1 MLEGFEDF
9 GESLVEELSGFF
21 ADVFGDAVVGFCH
34 AACDGGEGI
43 AVASYGDG
51 GADGVFKGFG
61 FEEGFDGLGDG
72 VLAGFVEF
80 VGGADFIDGK
90 VQFVVF
96 LFDVFPDVFF
106 CFAGSGKVDGRGGSF
121 GAFDAFG
128 VVMADFGD
136 FFGEFPDFGEGF
148 SCPAAGADSHGCAVS
163 KAAVGFGVIG
173 VDPVVEGSAVAAL
186 GIGAS
191 YFLHGEDGLS
201 GEAFVGRDGLEE
213 GVADGEAHDGVVGEE
228 AFI

>member
-72 VLAGFVEF
+72 VLAGRSEERR
-80 VGGADFIDGK
+80 VGK
-90 VQFVVF
+90 ECRSRWS
-96 LFDVFPDVFF
+96 PY
-106 CFAGSGKVDGRGGSF
+106 
-121 GAFDAFG
+121 
-128 VVMADFGD
+128 
-136 FFGEFPDFGEGF
+136 
-148 SCPAAGADSHGCAVS
+148 H
-163 KAAVGFGVIG
+163 
-173 VDPVVEGSAVAAL
+173 
-186 GIGAS
+186 
-191 YFLHGEDGLS
+191 
-201 GEAFVGRDGLEE
+201 
-213 GVADGEAHDGVVGEE
+213 
-228 AFI
+228 

>member
-1 MLEGFEDF
+1 
-9 GESLVEELSGFF
+9 
-21 ADVFGDAVVGFCH
+21 
-34 AACDGGEGI
+34 
-43 AVASYGDG
+43 
-51 GADGVFKGFG
+51 
-61 FEEGFDGLGDG
+61 
-72 VLAGFVEF
+72 
-80 VGGADFIDGK
+80 
-90 VQFVVF
+90 
-96 LFDVFPDVFF
+96 
-106 CFAGSGKVDGRGGSF
+106 
-121 GAFDAFG
+121 
-128 VVMADFGD
+128 MADFGD

>member
-1 MLEGFEDF
+1 M
-9 GESLVEELSGFF
+9 
-21 ADVFGDAVVGFCH
+21 
-34 AACDGGEGI
+34 
-43 AVASYGDG
+43 
-51 GADGVFKGFG
+51 
-61 FEEGFDGLGDG
+61 
-72 VLAGFVEF
+72 AGFVEF
-80 VGGADFIDGK
+80 VGGADFIDGE

-106 CFAGSGKVDGRGGSF
+106 CLAGPGEVDGGGGGF

-163 KAAVGFGVIG
+163 KAAVGFGVVG
-173 VDPVVEGSAVAAL
+173 VDPVVEGSTVAAL

-201 GEAFVGRDGLEE
+201 GEAFVGRGGLEE

-228 AFI
+228 TFI